1 MPVAGVD
8 AYGHWSRD
16 PEPRTDLDPVSM
28 EYLDSIWAR
37 YRDQAATIQA
47 ARRAD
52 QSAA

>member
-1 MPVAGVD
+1 
-8 AYGHWSRD
+8 
-16 PEPRTDLDPVSM
+16 M

-47 ARRAD
+47 ARRAAG